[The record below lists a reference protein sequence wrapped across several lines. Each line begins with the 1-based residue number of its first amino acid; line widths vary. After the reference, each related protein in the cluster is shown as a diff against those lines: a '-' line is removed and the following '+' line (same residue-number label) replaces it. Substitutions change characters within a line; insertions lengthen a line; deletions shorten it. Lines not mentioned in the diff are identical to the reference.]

1 MFCGEGT
8 RCVCVRVCV
17 CVCVCACV
25 CVMDGERGGSG
36 AFFSFARPFPPIPF
50 PAPRPSRA
58 PVRPLASLTH
68 VRAVA
73 PHTICHPTSM
83 PRPGITATPA
93 AAALAVAALVALFLA
108 CPASAFSTPN
118 TPAFLT
124 IAPGGCAAF
133 EYSGLL
139 SAGGGGLRVGLGS
152 DKGVRAAS
160 RTHPFSYEA
169 SLLSVEAPDSCLGAV
184 K

>member
-1 MFCGEGT
+1 M
-8 RCVCVRVCV
+8 
-17 CVCVCACV
+17 
-25 CVMDGERGGSG
+25 
-36 AFFSFARPFPPIPF
+36 
-50 PAPRPSRA
+50 
-58 PVRPLASLTH
+58 RPLASLTH
-68 VRAVA
+68 IRAVA
-73 PHTICHPTSM
+73 PHTTCHPTSM
-83 PRPGITATPA
+83 PRPGSTGTPA

-139 SAGGGGLRVGLGS
+139 SAGGGGMRVGLGS